1 MADINPFFTRD
12 DSSTVMGKPRDEQ
25 KIDPFFS
32 RAGSGQELPTLDVE
46 DLLVDTQTTLPEP
59 TEEQVVE
66 EKLQPVGTT
75 DFDDA
80 ERIIRD
86 RAGLGETVNLQEE
99 LLNIADPD
107 VPVSEEYLDENIEEL
122 LPPEVPAEA
131 LADVSEPP
139 VTDDLEATE
148 PTVELSFEDRL
159 TTLLDAEYD
168 RIEEDEKFQQVI
180 EAEAK
185 ELLGFYKSVMYQI
198 YKEE

>member
-12 DSSTVMGKPRDEQ
+12 DSSMVMGAPRDEQ

-32 RAGSGQELPTLDVE
+32 SAGSVQELPTLNVE
-46 DLLVDTQTTLPEP
+46 DLVVDSRTPLPEP

-75 DFDDA
+75 TFTDA
-80 ERIIRD
+80 EEIIRTTTEGG
-86 RAGLGETVNLQEE
+86 ATVNIQEE

-107 VPVSEEYLDENIEEL
+107 VPVSEEYLDENIERL

-148 PTVELSFEDRL
+148 PTVELS
-159 TTLLDAEYD
+159 
-168 RIEEDEKFQQVI
+168 
-180 EAEAK
+180 
-185 ELLGFYKSVMYQI
+185 
-198 YKEE
+198 